1 MSNSNDDRCLVR
13 ANLGVFGVDP
23 TGEDKGFPPGVKDED
38 AAAWAATVPS
48 GETGEGL
55 SLTRRKFGLVS
66 PKRSSACIID

>member
-38 AAAWAATVPS
+38 AAA
-48 GETGEGL
+48 
-55 SLTRRKFGLVS
+55 
-66 PKRSSACIID
+66 